1 MTKKLTINEE
11 IFLIAIWHLRDDAF
25 GLNIRDKIR
34 GLTGETVAL
43 GTLYNT
49 LDYLLRKGYVQ
60 TKRGGPSSSRGGH
73 NKVYYSIT
81 PGGIQ
86 ALQEARDL
94 QGKLW
99 KGVSLL
105 PLNQKE
111 TI

>member
-1 MTKKLTINEE
+1 MKKLTINEE
-11 IFLIAIWHLRDDAF
+11 IFLISIWRLRQEAF

-34 GLTGETVAL
+34 DLTGATVTF

-60 TKRGGPSSSRGGH
+60 TRKGGPSPTRGGH

-81 PGGIQ
+81 PEGIR
-86 ALQEARDL
+86 ALQEAREL

-99 KGVSLL
+99 EGIPLL
-105 PLNQKE
+105 VRDQKE
-111 TI
+111 TT